1 MANNASIAVKMR
13 KGKMFFQTNNTGEPV
28 PAGGGMSGE
37 F

>member
-1 MANNASIAVKMR
+1 MANNASIAAKMR
-13 KGKMFFQTNNTGEPV
+13 KGKMFFQTKNTGEPV